1 MTTRAQALRN
11 TLFSSVGIYTE
22 YFLGMIVS
30 IVIARHLGPNDFGT
44 YSLVVW
50 LVACGVTAT
59 NAGTT
64 TTMIKFIAEVRGGGR
79 EDLLHPL
86 IAYLRRAQAMFLGVV
101 LLLGSAAFLLG
112 GSELAPE
119 FNHWIL
125 CALLVFAV
133 SLRAPYMLNI
143 AVAKGFEQF
152 GATAII
158 ALVITPLNLGMIL
171 AAWLLQAPIEIFLGI
186 FAVSSVLFYAVSRWQ
201 VHGLMP
207 AITVHGKLPAELM
220 RRVHRHMRFVAVI
233 STVGFFTA
241 SETEVLF
248 LNLLDTPAAAGQF
261 KVAYQLATGASL
273 LLPGVFSAVLLPMMA
288 RAFSEGKAVAARR
301 FVASTTYLAL
311 LAAPLIGF
319 GVVFSDAT
327 IAVLYGKAY
336 QAAGIVLAACL
347 FASAVTV
354 VSNAATSLLVSADQQ
369 QSVLARV
376 VGCGVLKIVLDI
388 LLVGRYGLLGATAA
402 YLSVSIIGAA
412 VTILLALRVSE
423 SRLQGARLLRIGIA
437 IILAS
442 LIVLPLRALDAPLAA
457 MLAGGAALGMAYA
470 VLTLLLGC
478 WTESD
483 IEYLLALHKNVL
495 RGRPAA
501 LGAFLRWIRM
511 REPGNLPIV
520 PPEKP
525 GRPS

>member
-1 MTTRAQALRN
+1 MTTRAQAMRN

-101 LLLGSAAFLLG
+101 LVLGSAAFLLAG
-112 GSELAPE
+112 GELAPG
-119 FNHWIL
+119 FNHWML
-125 CALLVFAV
+125 CGLLVFAV
-133 SLRAPYMLNI
+133 ALRAPYMLNI
-143 AVAKGFEQF
+143 AVAKGFERF
-152 GATAII
+152 GATATI
-158 ALVITPLNLGMIL
+158 ALATTPLNLGMIL
-171 AAWLLQAPIEIFLGI
+171 VAWFMRAPIEVFLGI
-186 FAVSSVLFYAVSRWQ
+186 FAVSSVLFYAISRWQ
-201 VHGLMP
+201 VRGLMP
-207 AITVHGKLPAELM
+207 AITTHGALPAELM

-248 LNLLDTPAAAGQF
+248 LNLLDTPAGAGQF
-261 KVAYQLATGASL
+261 KVAYQLATGAAL

-301 FVASTTYLAL
+301 FVASTTYLTL
-311 LAAPLIGF
+311 LAAPLVGF
-319 GVVFSDAT
+319 GFVFSDAT
-327 IAVLYGKAY
+327 ITVLYGPAY
-336 QAAGIVLAACL
+336 HAADIVLTACL
-347 FASAVTV
+347 LASSITV
-354 VSNAATSLLVSADQQ
+354 ISNAATSLLVSADQQ

-376 VGCGVLKIVLDI
+376 VGCGVLKIILDI
-388 LLVGRYGLLGATAA
+388 LLVGRYGLVGATAA
-402 YLSVSIIGAA
+402 YLVVSIIGAA
-412 VTILLALRVSE
+412 VTIALALRISE
-423 SRLQGARLLRIGIA
+423 ARLHGSRLLRITLA
-437 IILAS
+437 IVIAS
-442 LIVLPLRALDAPLAA
+442 LLVSPLRALDPPLLA
-457 MLAGGAALGMAYA
+457 MLGGIAGLGIVYAL
-470 VLTLLLGC
+470 LTLLLGC
-478 WTESD
+478 WTETD
-483 IEYLLALHKNVL
+483 IDYFSSLHQKLL

-501 LGAFLRWIRM
+501 LAAFLRWVGLRAAKDIR
-511 REPGNLPIV
+511 
-520 PPEKP
+520 
-525 GRPS
+525 